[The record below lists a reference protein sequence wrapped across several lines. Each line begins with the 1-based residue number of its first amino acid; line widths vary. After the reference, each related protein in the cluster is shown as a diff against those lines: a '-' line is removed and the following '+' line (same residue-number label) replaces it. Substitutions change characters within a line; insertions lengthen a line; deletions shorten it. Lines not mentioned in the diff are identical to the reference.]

1 MHVRS
6 RRLIVF
12 FGLLCSPQMEG
23 QVSLPP
29 WQEGYLDFHH
39 VSTGRGNATFCIFPD
54 GTTLLVDAGETSDTH
69 PRTRSPRQSRLR
81 PDSSRSAAEWLVDYI
96 RQFHPKREQGQLDY
110 ALITHFHDDHFGEWD
125 ETRPLSRTGKYRLT
139 GITAVGEQVPIKVL
153 LDRGWLSPIDLRS
166 KDFAEAF
173 QDDPYRI
180 VQTLQ
185 NYWAFVEQEKLLRYD
200 SVRVGAADQIVLRY
214 RPSAYPVFRVHT
226 LAAGGRIWT
235 GFAEGDYLTL
245 FEPGR
250 YPGENPLSVCLKI
263 SYGPFDYFAGGDI
276 SGLNAWGEAD
286 FNSVEAH
293 LGPVVGPVDVATLNH
308 HGNRDAMSAYFV
320 RCLRPRVWVQQV
332 WSSDHP
338 GHDVLRR
345 ITSPEL
351 YPGARDLFATDMT
364 EANRLVI
371 GDQIASSYK
380 YQHGHIVVRVE
391 PGGRCYWVY
400 VLNDYSSRREVL
412 DTSGPYFSR

>member
-1 MHVRS
+1 MD
-6 RRLIVF
+6 
-12 FGLLCSPQMEG
+12 G
-23 QVSLPP
+23 QVPLPP
-29 WQEGYLDFHH
+29 WQEGYLDLHH

-54 GTTLLVDAGETSDTH
+54 GTTLLIDAGETSDTH
-69 PRTRSPRQSRLR
+69 LRTRSPRQSRLR

-139 GITAVGEQVPIKVL
+139 GITAVGEHLPIKVL

-166 KDFAEAF
+166 QDFAQAF
-173 QDDPYRI
+173 QDDPYRV

-185 NYWAFVEQEKLLRYD
+185 NYWAFLEQEKSLRYD

-226 LAAGGRIWT
+226 LAAGGRLWT
-235 GFAEGDYLTL
+235 GFAEGDYWTL
-245 FEPGR
+245 FKPGR

-263 SYGPFDYFAGGDI
+263 SYGPFDYFTGGDI

-345 ITSPEL
+345 ITSTEL
-351 YPGARDLFATDMT
+351 YPGERDLFATDML

-371 GDQIASSYK
+371 GDQITSSYK
-380 YQHGHIVVRVE
+380 CQHGHIVVRVE
-391 PGGRCYWVY
+391 PGGRRYWVY
-400 VLNDYSSRREVL
+400 VLNDYSSHREVL
-412 DTSGPYFSR
+412 GSFGPYFSR